1 MQRYFDY
8 YHDGPAFA
16 LFGTGHLAALA
27 IIAAV
32 LMFLIWGWRDPSDLA
47 KRRARWLI
55 IGLFLILELSWHGWN
70 LGNGGWSMQRHL
82 PLHTCSISAWL
93 SIYVLLTRSY
103 RVYEIIF
110 FIGIAGA
117 SQSLL
122 TPDAGPYGLPHFRA
136 IQTLATHGLIIIAM
150 VYMTT
155 IEKFRPTWSSV
166 WRTMLIANIYLV
178 LVTAVNVSLDS
189 NYMYTLRKPS
199 TASLLDAMGPWPWY
213 LVVAEFAAL
222 AIFTLLYLPFA
233 ASDWREQKAA
243 CTGVEH
249 SIDT

>member
-1 MQRYFDY
+1 MQQYFDY
-8 YHDGPAFA
+8 YHDGPEFD
-16 LFGTGHLAALA
+16 LFGTGHLASLA

-32 LMFLIWGWRDPSDLA
+32 LLFLIRGWRDPSDAA
-47 KRRARWLI
+47 KRRARWFI
-55 IGLFLILELSWHGWN
+55 IGLFLMLELSWHGWN
-70 LGNGGWSMQRHL
+70 LGNGGWSIQRHL

-103 RVYEIIF
+103 RVYEVIF

-166 WRTMLIANIYLV
+166 WKTLLIANVYLV
-178 LVTAVNVSLDS
+178 LVTAINLTLGS
-189 NYMYTLRKPS
+189 NYMYTLRKPA
-199 TASLLDAMGPWPWY
+199 TASLLDVMGPWPWY
-213 LVVAEFAAL
+213 LLAGELVAIL
-222 AIFTLLYLPFA
+222 LVLLLYLPFA
-233 ASDWREQKAA
+233 VADRRMKPPPNR
-243 CTGVEH
+243 
-249 SIDT
+249 

>member
-8 YHDGPAFA
+8 YPDGPEFD
-16 LFGTGHLAALA
+16 LFGTGHLTALA

-32 LMFLIWGWRDPSDLA
+32 LLFLIWGWQNPTEIA

-55 IGLFLILELSWHGWN
+55 IGLLLILELSWHGWN
-70 LGNGGWSMQRHL
+70 LGNGAWSIQRHL

-103 RVYEIIF
+103 RVYEIVF
-110 FIGIAGA
+110 FVGIAGA

-122 TPDAGPYGLPHFRA
+122 TPDAGSYGLPHFRA

-166 WRTMLIANIYLV
+166 WKTMLIINVYLV
-178 LVTAVNVSLDS
+178 IVTAVNVSLDS
-189 NYMYTLRKPS
+189 NYMYTLQKPA

-213 LVVAEFAAL
+213 LLVAEFAAL
-222 AIFTLLYLPFA
+222 AIFSLLYLPFA
-233 ASDWREQKAA
+233 AFNRREQKAA